1 MSNATAK
8 IDLNIT
14 EGMIANAMAVAIA
27 EAFSPEKKDQ
37 VIRDVVRAH
46 LSYKANSYDRDTLL
60 SKVVGEQIRAQA
72 MEAVKA
78 KVADLAPDIRR
89 IVDKALGP
97 RFSDSV
103 LAQLEASVA
112 RLAVANITI
121 DARAVV
127 TDE

>member
-1 MSNATAK
+1 MNSATAS
-8 IDLNIT
+8 IDLNIS

-60 SKVVGEQIRAQA
+60 SKAVGDQIRAQA
-72 MEAVKA
+72 TLAVKA
-78 KVADLAPDIRR
+78 KVAEMAPDIRR
-89 IVDKALGP
+89 IVDDALGP
-97 RFSDSV
+97 KFSESV
-103 LAQLEASVA
+103 LQQLEASVA

-121 DARAVV
+121 DARAVI
-127 TDE
+127 TDN